1 MPLIGTRE
9 DALAN
14 RRLAPGYPTFRSDF
28 LSEEAPSGTRRGN
41 GKLVEQDPLTTLG
54 AHFHYVNQFQVVV
67 SGSGKIGRYEVRP
80 ITVQYAGAYTAYGP
94 LRAGPEGLG
103 YLVLRDAI
111 IPGLA
116 LMPSEIAKL
125 DRSTTR
131 RYFMAGA
138 TDQARAAA
146 LVETGQGTEH
156 VFHAQEDDGLAASI
170 YRLPPGQ
177 TYLGRRPASGGGQF
191 HVVTSGTAICNSQE
205 YWPLC
210 CIFSN
215 ANEEPLRLVAGSTG
229 VEIVFMQF
237 PTSGAPIVD
246 EQQPCIRR

>member
-41 GKLVEQDPLTTLG
+41 GKLVEQGPDSTLP

-67 SGSGKIGRYEVRP
+67 SGSGKIGRYQVRP
-80 ITVQYAGAYTAYGP
+80 VTVQYSGAYTAYGP
-94 LRAGPEGLG
+94 LVAGPDGLG

-131 RYFMAGA
+131 RFFMSSPIDLGSPASDAVG
-138 TDQARAAA
+138 
-146 LVETGQGTEH
+146 ETIVHGQE
-156 VFHAQEDDGLAASI
+156 QDGLAASV
-170 YRLPPGQ
+170 YRLAAGAR
-177 TYLGRRPASGGGQF
+177 YRGRPPASGSGQF
-191 HVVTSGTAICNSQE
+191 HVVVSGTVVCDGRE
-205 YWPLC
+205 YDSLC
-210 CIFSN
+210 CMFSRVD
-215 ANEEPLRLVAGSTG
+215 EDPLLLEAGPAG
-229 VEIVFMQF
+229 AKIVFMQF
-237 PTSGAPIVD
+237 PTARDFRIN
-246 EQQPCIRR
+246 